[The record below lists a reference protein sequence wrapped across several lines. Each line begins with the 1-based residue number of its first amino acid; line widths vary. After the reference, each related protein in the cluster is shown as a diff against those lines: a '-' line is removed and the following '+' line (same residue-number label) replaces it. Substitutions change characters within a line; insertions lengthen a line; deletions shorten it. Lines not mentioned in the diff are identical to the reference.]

1 MSIAKRLALAF
12 ERNPTGARGPAPR
25 LLLGELAALPAMY
38 ARRLP
43 KVALPRA
50 ARPCE
55 VMLLPGFLTDPSL
68 MRPLRQA
75 LEGAGHRVEDWGEG
89 LNAGFDGHNLDRVCQ
104 RIESRCAKA
113 GQPLALVGWSLG
125 GMFAREAARRVP
137 QAVDRVITLGSP
149 FSADRRANN
158 AWRLYH
164 LVAGHS
170 VDDPPGLGDLAEKP
184 PVRTVAVWS
193 AADGI
198 VSPDA
203 ARGREGERDVAIEVH
218 CRHML
223 LPSDGEAIAA
233 VLAEL
238 ALPAAQS

>member
-1 MSIAKRLALAF
+1 MSLAKRLALAF

-25 LLLGELAALPAMY
+25 LLLGELAALPAMF
-38 ARRLP
+38 ARRQP
-43 KVALPRA
+43 DIPVTPSAQPRQ
-50 ARPCE
+50 
-55 VMLLPGFLTDPSL
+55 VMLLPGFLTDPGL

-75 LEGAGHRVEDWGEG
+75 LERADHQASDWGEG
-89 LNAGFDGHNLDRVCQ
+89 LNAGFKADMLDRLCH
-104 RIESRCAKA
+104 RIAVKA
-113 GQPLALVGWSLG
+113 TDIGERPVLIGWSLG
-125 GMFAREAARRVP
+125 GLFAREAARRVP
-137 QAVDRVITLGSP
+137 QAVDRVITLGTP
-149 FSADRRANN
+149 FAADRRANN

-170 VDDPPGLGDLAEKP
+170 VDDPPGLGDLAAKP

-238 ALPAAQS
+238 GQPANQS

>member
-1 MSIAKRLALAF
+1 MSLTARLALAF

-25 LLLGELAALPAMY
+25 LLLGELAALPALY

-43 KVALPRA
+43 DLAIA
-50 ARPCE
+50 ASAHPQP

-75 LEGAGHRVEDWGEG
+75 LERAGHRVSDWGEG
-89 LNAGFDGHNLDRVCQ
+89 LNAGFDGENLQ
-104 RIESRCAKA
+104 RICRRIAQRCAEE
-113 GQPLALVGWSLG
+113 GQPLSLIGWSLG
-125 GMFAREAARRVP
+125 GMFAREAARLVP
-137 QAVDRVITLGSP
+137 QSVARVITLGSP

-170 VDDPPGLGDLAEKP
+170 VDDPPGLGNLAAKP
-184 PVRTVAVWS
+184 PVRTVAIWS
-193 AADGI
+193 DMDGI
-198 VSPDA
+198 VAPEA
-203 ARGREGERDVAIEVH
+203 ARGREGERDEAIEVH
-218 CRHML
+218 GRHML
-223 LPSDGEAIAA
+223 LPSDRDVLAA

-238 ALPAAQS
+238 ERTVAQS

>member
-1 MSIAKRLALAF
+1 LPLIRRLALAL
-12 ERNPTGARGPAPR
+12 ERNPTGARGPAGH

-38 ARRLP
+38 ARRRPDLRVTP
-43 KVALPRA
+43 AEP
-50 ARPCE
+50 ARD

-68 MRPLRQA
+68 MRPLRLA
-75 LEGAGHRVEDWGEG
+75 LEAAGHRVGDWGEG
-89 LNAGFDGHNLDRVCQ
+89 LNAGFDGRNLERVCR
-104 RIESRCAKA
+104 RIAAHHEAT

-137 QAVDRVITLGSP
+137 HAVDRVITLGSP

-203 ARGREGERDVAIEVH
+203 ARGRDGERDAAIEVH

-223 LPSDGEAIAA
+223 LPSDRDAVAA

-238 ALPAAQS
+238 DRPAAQS